1 MNLHN
6 FCTFETMGIKDVC
19 PKNDTLETN
28 KLLFMNVKKNIIEK
42 IEKQVEVQESFTYH
56 IPNEVSDN
64 YYIDQFMSFI
74 KLELFNRN
82 ITSYH
87 FCCSNK
93 GVMVNL

>member
-6 FCTFETMGIKDVC
+6 FCTFETMGIKYIHQ
-19 PKNDTLETN
+19 KNNTIERN
-28 KLLFMNVKKNIIEK
+28 KLLFMDVKKNIIQK
-42 IEKQVEVQESFTYH
+42 IEKQVGVQDSFTYH
-56 IPNEVSDN
+56 LPNEVCDN
-64 YYIDQFMSFI
+64 YYIDQFMAFI